1 MSEVVFSEGLVSI
14 GSYSFSS
21 CDKLLSVNIPISVTS
36 IGTGAFSSNDSMTE
50 ISVEPGNPVYDSR
63 ETCNA
68 IIETATNTLIGGC
81 RTTKIPNDIVA
92 IGKRAFYYCQTL
104 SSIEIPSSVTA
115 IGEDAFYQCNKLTD
129 VVSMIQEPF
138 KIDNSVFTSIP
149 NSAVLYVPVG
159 TKEAYKS
166 VGGWGSFA
174 DIIEI
179 ELCEFADKSI
189 RTFCS
194 AKALDF
200 SDVDGL
206 NAYIA
211 SGFNAE
217 TGDVIMSKVE
227 KVPAKTGLLL
237 MGEAGNSYKIP
248 ISETDYIYSNLLVGV
263 LEDKQ
268 IETGFIFNGDL
279 FEAIGETQT
288 VKAGEAYLDIAIGN
302 AKQLNLRFTDTDGI
316 ESVQSSDEVFGVWYT
331 LQGIRLNAKPDHKG
345 IYLHNGCKVLVK

>member
-1 MSEVVFSEGLVSI
+1 M
-14 GSYSFSS
+14 
-21 CDKLLSVNIPISVTS
+21 
-36 IGTGAFSSNDSMTE
+36 
-50 ISVEPGNPVYDSR
+50 PG
-63 ETCNA
+63 
-68 IIETATNTLIGGC
+68 
-81 RTTKIPNDIVA
+81 
-92 IGKRAFYYCQTL
+92 
-104 SSIEIPSSVTA
+104 SVTA
-115 IGEDAFYQCNKLTD
+115 IGEDAFYQCKKLTK
-129 VVSMIQEPF
+129 VISKIREPF
-138 KIDNSVFTSIP
+138 KISSDVFSYIP

-179 ELCEFADKSI
+179 ELCEFADNSI

-194 AKALDF
+194 AEALDF

-237 MGEAGNSYKIP
+237 MGEAGNSYKIS

-279 FEAIGETQT
+279 FEAIRETQT

-316 ESVQSSDEVFGVWYT
+316 ESVQSSDISPWHT

-345 IYLHNGCKVLVK
+345 IYLHNGRKVLVK